1 MNRLIEHLNKVP
13 LTEYEA
19 VDNGRVE
26 KVTAEIATFVILS
39 IVSFPNVFSSLCS
52 SFCFYSN
59 KSLKSRDTHFYVKLL
74 L

>member
-19 VDNGRVE
+19 MDNGGVE
-26 KVTAEIATFVILS
+26 KVTEIATFVILS